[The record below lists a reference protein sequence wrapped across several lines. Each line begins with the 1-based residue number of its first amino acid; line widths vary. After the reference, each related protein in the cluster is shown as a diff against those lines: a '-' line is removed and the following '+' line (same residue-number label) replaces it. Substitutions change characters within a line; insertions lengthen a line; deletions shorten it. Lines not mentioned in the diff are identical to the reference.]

1 MAKLFDSNTT
11 RGFTLIELMVVVAI
25 IGIVMAAGI
34 VAFSGA
40 QRNAR
45 DAKRRADV
53 DAISKALEQYYAE
66 TGSYYGSGSGS
77 DVASWLTGFHRTY
90 IGSNFPNNS
99 LPLDPI
105 NDTTYL
111 YYMYSLIVNNPTNP
125 DKKTRYCVS
134 ARLETPNGNCS
145 GRTISGSSV
154 NAGFGYCPYVTPGTG
169 AYYCVQNRQ

>member
-1 MAKLFDSNTT
+1 MWKRSNKN
-11 RGFTLIELMVVVAI
+11 GFTLIELMVVVAI

-40 QRNAR
+40 QRNSR

-66 TGSYYGSGSGS
+66 NQSYYGSGSGS

-90 IGSNFPNNS
+90 LGSNFPNNS

-105 NDTTYL
+105 NDATYL
-111 YYMYSLIVNNPTNP
+111 YYMYSLAVNNASNP
-125 DKKTRYCVS
+125 DKTSRYCVS
-134 ARLETPNGNCS
+134 ARLETANGNCS
-145 GRTISGSSV
+145 GRTVSGSST
-154 NAGFGYCPYVTPGTG
+154 NAGFGYCPFVTPGSG
-169 AYYCVQNRQ
+169 QFYCVQSRQ